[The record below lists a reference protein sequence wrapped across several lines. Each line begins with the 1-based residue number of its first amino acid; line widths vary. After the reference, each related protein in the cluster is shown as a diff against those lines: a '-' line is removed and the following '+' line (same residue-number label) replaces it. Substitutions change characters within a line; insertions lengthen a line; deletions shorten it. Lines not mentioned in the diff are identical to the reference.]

1 MVARFHFQPSEVW
14 DMTLEEL
21 WFWLEGA
28 MWLNTPEKPAA
39 PEDTEAMAQLEAQGM
54 GGGF

>member
-1 MVARFHFQPSEVW
+1 
-14 DMTLEEL
+14 MTLEEL

-28 MWLNTPEKPAA
+28 MWLNTPEKSAS